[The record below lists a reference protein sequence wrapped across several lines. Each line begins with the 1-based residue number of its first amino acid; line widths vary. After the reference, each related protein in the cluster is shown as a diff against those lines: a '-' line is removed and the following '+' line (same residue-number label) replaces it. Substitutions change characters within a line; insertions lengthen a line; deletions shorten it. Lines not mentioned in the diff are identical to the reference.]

1 VLEKRHYTRVGSA
14 TSGRLAYLD
23 WGRGLCVVLMIATH
37 GLYGWVRPED
47 QARPFFQWMRL
58 IGGFPGA
65 VFLFTS
71 GLVLALA
78 AEGMFRRG
86 ERPRAVLRAGLARG
100 LEILGYA
107 FLFRFWMFASGHFAS
122 PWDLL
127 RVDILNCIG
136 TSLLV
141 VGVIALPWPRR
152 ATRIAAA
159 LSIAFAIV
167 ALTPLTWD
175 SALARRLP
183 VALAGYVDG
192 RQPGSIFPP
201 FPWAG
206 FAALGAAAGV
216 LLASWRGR
224 GRHAHL
230 FGGMAALGAVLI
242 PLGLW
247 ADRVSPAV
255 YPRYDFWHTSPAYF
269 AVKAGIVLLTMAAA
283 YAFDRLPG
291 QGPIRQLGRT
301 SLLVYW
307 VHLEIIYG
315 DHVVPGARGSLPLGQ
330 AVVAVA
336 VLMLGMLALS
346 YVRTARWPF
355 RSYSRGLANSR

>member
-1 VLEKRHYTRVGSA
+1 VLEKRHYTRVGPR
-14 TSGRLAYLD
+14 TSGRLGYLD

-47 QARPFFQWMRL
+47 QASPFFQWMWL

-65 VFLFTS
+65 VFLFIS
-71 GLVLALA
+71 GMVLALA
-78 AEGMFRRG
+78 T
-86 ERPRAVLRAGLARG
+86 ERLHRSGAPPRAVLRTGLARG

-107 FLFRFWMFASGHFAS
+107 FLFRLWMFASGRFGS

-136 TSLLV
+136 AALLIV
-141 VGVIALPWPRR
+141 AAFALPWPRR
-152 ATRIAAA
+152 GVRIAAA
-159 LSIAFAIV
+159 LSIAVAISV
-167 ALTPLTWD
+167 LTPLTWD
-175 SALARRLP
+175 SGLARTLP
-183 VALAGYVDG
+183 AGLAGYIDG
-192 RQPGSIFPP
+192 RQPGSFFPP

-216 LLASWRGR
+216 LLPSWRTR
-224 GRHAHL
+224 GREAHL
-230 FGGMAALGAVLI
+230 FVGMAALGAVLI

-247 ADRVSPAV
+247 ADRVSPQV

-269 AVKAGIVLLTMAAA
+269 AVKTGIVLLTMGAA
-283 YAFDRLPG
+283 YALDRLPL

-307 VHLEIIYG
+307 AHLEVIYG
-315 DHVVPGARGSLPLGQ
+315 DHIVPGVRGNLSLGQ
-330 AVVAVA
+330 AAVA
-336 VLMLGMLALS
+336 VSILMLAMLALS
-346 YVRTARWPF
+346 YARTARWPF
-355 RSYSRGLANSR
+355 LASRDALAKA